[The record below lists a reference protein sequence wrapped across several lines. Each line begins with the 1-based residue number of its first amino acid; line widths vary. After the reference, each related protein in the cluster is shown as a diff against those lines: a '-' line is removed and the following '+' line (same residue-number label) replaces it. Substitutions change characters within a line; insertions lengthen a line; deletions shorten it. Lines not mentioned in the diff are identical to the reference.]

1 MAITVGLDF
10 GTHQTKICYETVE
23 RGTVFH
29 EVLQFRSS
37 HGEMSLTLPSVV
49 RLCADGRLRYG
60 QDAVDAAG
68 GRVMTYFKQIMFSWS
83 AELETRTCAEEWS
96 VLYLAFVVLNL
107 DRRFGTSR
115 YIVHMGMPTDADPS
129 HYAFCKWQA
138 VKVLAAAMKLAR
150 DVFGGNQNGFLD
162 ASFSDLSKWV
172 KKCMAEVPRDI
183 HEAQKKF
190 PILVFPEAYAAL
202 LPLVI
207 NRKLPPVGP
216 NLFVDIGGGTVD
228 ISLFTNRMVGG
239 ADQYRPVLYYY
250 HSIPLGLNRI
260 VGIDPARC
268 HDVSVRASQITPGC
282 ITRFRSGL
290 LAAIDEIV
298 DVLKRKYEDMGRTN
312 VMPFANLC
320 GQVLDGRPICYSGG
334 GSLFRGLKLPAV
346 GTRYAFSQ
354 VTTVSG
360 LINHAKLAVGDD
372 MFPVLATAFSLS
384 QGALRQRSGT
394 PDEIRL
400 ATLDSLFGGIRLPQE
415 TRFAQGGVHRRRTW

>member
-37 HGEMSLTLPSVV
+37 RGENSVTLPSVV

-60 QDAVDAAG
+60 QDAIDATG
-68 GRVMTYFKQIMFSWS
+68 GRVMTYFKQVMFSWS
-83 AELETRTCAEEWS
+83 ADPKTRTCAEQWS

-107 DRRFGTSR
+107 DRHFGTSR
-115 YIVHMGMPTDADPS
+115 YIVQMGMPTDADPS
-129 HYAFCKWQA
+129 HYAFCKCQA

-150 DVFGGNQNGFLD
+150 EVFSGNLNDFLD
-162 ASFSDLSKWV
+162 ASFADLTKWTTI
-172 KKCMAEVPRDI
+172 CMAEVPRDI
-183 HEAQKKF
+183 REAQKKF

-228 ISLFTNRMVGG
+228 ISLFTNRMGGG
-239 ADQYRPVLYYY
+239 ADQSRPVLHYY

-260 VGIDPARC
+260 VGIDPTRC

-282 ITRFRSGL
+282 INRFRSGL

-298 DVLKRKYEDMGRTN
+298 DILKRKYEDMGRTN

-320 GQVLDGRPICYSGG
+320 GQVLHDRPICYSGG
-334 GSLFRGLKLPAV
+334 GSLFRWLKLPAV

-372 MFPVLATAFSLS
+372 IFPVLATAFSLS
-384 QGALRQRSGT
+384 QGALRQKSGT

-400 ATLDSLFGGIRLPQE
+400 ATLDSLFGGMRLPKE
-415 TRFAQGGVHRRRTW
+415 AWLSQGTVHRRWSW